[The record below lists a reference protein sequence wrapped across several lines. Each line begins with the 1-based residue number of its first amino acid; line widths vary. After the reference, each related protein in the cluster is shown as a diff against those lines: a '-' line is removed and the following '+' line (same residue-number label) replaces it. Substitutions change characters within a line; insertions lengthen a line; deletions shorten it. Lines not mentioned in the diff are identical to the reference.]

1 MKKLNN
7 YKISNKNVIFRAD
20 LNVPVVDKKIT
31 DYSRINSII
40 PSLNELIK
48 NNNKVF
54 IIAHFGR
61 PKGKINIKD
70 SLRFLCEELKNRLGL
85 NRIHFLENLNT
96 ELIKQKI
103 NEMNDGEV
111 CLVENIRFETGEEKN
126 DLNFSKNLSSNF
138 DIYVNDAFSASHRSH
153 SSIVGIPKF
162 LPAVAGFNLI
172 KEIENLDQY
181 LKEEELKKE
190 NNYKLG
196 IVEQISAKVIKDIEG
211 LWVRPNNISKGMFV
225 DFSLKLNRIGLI
237 ESVELKRSSGNKTF
251 DRAALT
257 AIRKYK
263 QIKYIRNID
272 DETFKIYFADFTLR
286 FKPE

>member
-1 MKKLNN
+1 MIRWLTALFF
-7 YKISNKNVIFRAD
+7 SVVIHLGILFW
-20 LNVPVVDKKIT
+20 
-31 DYSRINSII
+31 YSA
-40 PSLNELIK
+40 
-48 NNNKVF
+48 F
-54 IIAHFGR
+54 
-61 PKGKINIKD
+61 
-70 SLRFLCEELKNRLGL
+70 
-85 NRIHFLENLNT
+85 T
-96 ELIKQKI
+96 Q
-103 NEMNDGEV
+103 
-111 CLVENIRFETGEEKN
+111 EKN
-126 DLNFSKNLSSNF
+126 DPTKRKITNVNFLESEIDEKAERYKPKITKPKTKKENTKQVSKEV
-138 DIYVNDAFSASHRSH
+138 IEE
-153 SSIVGIPKF
+153 
-162 LPAVAGFNLI
+162 I

-181 LKEEELKKE
+181 LKEEELQKE

-196 IVEQISAKVIKDIEG
+196 IVEQISIKVIKDIEG

>member
-1 MKKLNN
+1 MIRWLTALFFSIVIHLGIFFGYSAFTQEKSDLTKRKITNVNFLESEIDKKTEI
-7 YKISNKNVIFRAD
+7 YKPKIAKPKTKKENIEQVSNK
-20 LNVPVVDKKIT
+20 
-31 DYSRINSII
+31 
-40 PSLNELIK
+40 
-48 NNNKVF
+48 F
-54 IIAHFGR
+54 I
-61 PKGKINIKD
+61 
-70 SLRFLCEELKNRLGL
+70 EE
-85 NRIHFLENLNT
+85 
-96 ELIKQKI
+96 
-103 NEMNDGEV
+103 
-111 CLVENIRFETGEEKN
+111 
-126 DLNFSKNLSSNF
+126 
-138 DIYVNDAFSASHRSH
+138 
-153 SSIVGIPKF
+153 
-162 LPAVAGFNLI
+162 I

-181 LKEEELKKE
+181 LKEEELQKE